1 MSNSVKSGSANAQAS
16 HSALPNSTVSVSTT
30 PVIILLALAAF
41 ASACAFRLCDPLL
54 PVLAKDFAVRTA
66 QASNSV
72 TFFAIAYGVMQFF
85 YGPMGDRYGKFRVLS
100 QATLG
105 CAFGSLIT
113 AMAPTLDMV
122 VLGRLISGATA
133 AGIVPLSMAWIGDN
147 VPYEQRQA
155 TLARFLL
162 GSISGLAAGQFM
174 GGIFADTIGW
184 RWTFVVMAGVY
195 MVVGTLLISKRKS
208 VPEKTTP
215 SADRGNLLAPLKQV
229 LSIRWARIVIATV
242 FLEGAFVFGPLA
254 FVPAYLHEHHG
265 IAVSWAGV
273 IGGLFAAGALIY
285 ALRANQLVRLLG
297 ERRLALYGG
306 GTIALSSTIYW
317 ISGSWHWAVLA
328 SILSGFGYYLL
339 HAVLQTNATQMAP
352 AVRGTAVSL
361 FASFLFLGQSVGVT
375 AAALLVDT
383 AGLGA
388 VFPVSMVAVPLLAY
402 SFAWRLRVRA
412 AQTSAGASVNK

>member
-1 MSNSVKSGSANAQAS
+1 MSTAAAS
-16 HSALPNSTVSVSTT
+16 DSSPSTT
-30 PVIILLALAAF
+30 PVIVLLALAAF
-41 ASACAFRLCDPLL
+41 ASASTFRICDPLL
-54 PVLAKDFAVRTA
+54 PVLASDFGVSTA

-100 QATLG
+100 TATFG
-105 CAFGSLIT
+105 CAVGSVIT

-122 VLGRLISGATA
+122 VAGRFISGATA

-184 RWTFVVMAGVY
+184 RWTFVVMAAVY
-195 MVVGTLLISKRKS
+195 LIVGTLLISKRKS
-208 VPEKTTP
+208 VPERIASKEE
-215 SADRGNLLAPLKQV
+215 RKNFLAPLKQV
-229 LSIRWARIVIATV
+229 LSIPWARRVIATV
-242 FLEGAFVFGPLA
+242 FLEGALVFGPLA
-254 FVPAYLHEHHG
+254 FVPAYLHEHYG
-265 IAVSWAGV
+265 LAVSWSGV
-273 IGGLFAAGALIY
+273 IGGLFALGALIY
-285 ALRANQLVRLLG
+285 ALRANQLVSFLG
-297 ERRLALYGG
+297 ERKLALYGG
-306 GTIALSSTIYW
+306 STIALSYAIYW
-317 ISGSWHWAVLA
+317 VAGAWYFAVLA

-375 AAALLVDT
+375 VAALLVDA

-388 VFPVSMVAVPLLAY
+388 VFPVGIIAIPLLAY
-402 SFAWRLRVRA
+402 FFAWMLRTRQ
-412 AQTSAGASVNK
+412 AQAQAT